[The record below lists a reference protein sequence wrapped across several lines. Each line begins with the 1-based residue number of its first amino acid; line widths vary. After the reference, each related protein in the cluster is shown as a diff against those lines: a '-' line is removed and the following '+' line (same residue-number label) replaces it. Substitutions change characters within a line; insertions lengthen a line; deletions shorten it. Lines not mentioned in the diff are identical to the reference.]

1 MSISI
6 SISNIPDS
14 IVPVGGP
21 SEAVV
26 ICIPC
31 KASPRP
37 DVTKNKWDFQTKS
50 SQDLANVI
58 LNVNSDYIAMGRS
71 SPKMLVGF
79 FEESDSPD

>member
-1 MSISI
+1 M
-6 SISNIPDS
+6 
-14 IVPVGGP
+14 
-21 SEAVV
+21 

-71 SPKMLVGF
+71 SPKMLIGF